1 MMVGCNNCL
10 KVSGAIFVV
19 LGILFLLVDLGILG
33 PDLWKVQWWTALF
46 IVVGVGSFASSRC
59 PECTAIRTGKKK

>member
-19 LGILFLLVDLGILG
+19 LGVLFLLRDLAI
-33 PDLWKVQWWTALF
+33 WEFWNISWWTALF
-46 IVVGVGSFASSRC
+46 IVVGVGSFASSKC